1 MNVKWPFETFVN
13 LQIPNR
19 SACDGS
25 WFGHSWKGYTCSQRG
40 CPANWGYI
48 CSITTIFCNFWHPP
62 FLKEWSSGEVLLCRN
77 GFRSESG
84 GVCPHGWMSGE
95 SKSVIAQQGVCKCP
109 PPPGTPEQTWYLSKV
124 YTARFPGQKL
134 YTVRVRKRPLSL
146 TKMAFSSLSV
156 GALPV
161 PETKI

>member
-109 PPPGTPEQTWYLSKV
+109 PPPGTHPRADMIFVQS
-124 YTARFPGQKL
+124 L
-134 YTVRVRKRPLSL
+134 YCQISRP
-146 TKMAFSSLSV
+146 
-156 GALPV
+156 
-161 PETKI
+161 KIVHRAHEEKATFTY